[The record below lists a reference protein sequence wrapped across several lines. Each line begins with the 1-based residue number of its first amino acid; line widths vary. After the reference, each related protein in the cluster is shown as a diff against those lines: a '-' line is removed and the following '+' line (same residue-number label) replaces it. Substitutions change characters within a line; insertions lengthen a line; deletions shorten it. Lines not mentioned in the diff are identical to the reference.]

1 MNVRPPVPQV
11 AVVER
16 FVVVHAQIILNQFA
30 HFPVKAV
37 KQSAFH
43 GSLRAALEMKRHM
56 KLYAAS
62 SRAASRAV
70 NRNPVKARS
79 PCLTPTPPKC
89 SRRLAGGIPLHSA
102 AADWSGCAH
111 DPRACA

>member
-1 MNVRPPVPQV
+1 MVQVP
-11 AVVER
+11 VVER

-56 KLYAAS
+56 KLYASAS
-62 SRAASRAV
+62 SVASRV
-70 NRNPVKARS
+70 NRNPIRVRAWPPHSLKLCPDAQ
-79 PCLTPTPPKC
+79 TPPPPPF
-89 SRRLAGGIPLHSA
+89 PLPFLRPH
-102 AADWSGCAH
+102 GVR
-111 DPRACA
+111 PLRP